1 MARATVE
8 VTADVARYQAE
19 LAKIPGM
26 TDKEAAKAALK
37 LQQRMEA
44 AEKKAAQAAERAA
57 AKAAEAASGVNKFA
71 KSAELLERMRAALG
85 PLGDALGDITGGAD
99 DIATAME
106 GFSKKQIAAA
116 GATIVVVA
124 GLAKL
129 GGAVLDVISNLEQYE
144 DQIERLRESG
154 TITDE
159 QVEGMRQAQA
169 AVTALKES
177 FSGLAVVV
185 AANVAPV
192 IEDLSR
198 GIVAAQAFITGG
210 FAGMHEAVAQFNR
223 RQREIKQEQDKRR
236 QETEQAEE
244 EATKGHEQRTTR
256 KISALERLQAAQGEL
271 QGFINAALMEEADER
286 EKIALQYQ
294 QQLDQVYALMEQHP
308 QLVGQA
314 QELIETYQKQRD
326 AAIAAFDL
334 KERKAYEAEEAAR
347 ARREQRRIEET
358 TAAYREQQQAMQ
370 EAQQAIM
377 QASFESAASI
387 AGNIQ
392 NTLSS
397 VTQMFDT
404 STKQGKKAAR
414 SMAEAQRVLAIFQ
427 VGINLAQAIAQSLA
441 QGGPV
446 AGAALAA
453 AVTAAFAGI
462 IATVSR
468 PVPQF
473 HTGRFGAASGM
484 LGDERMTGGVMT
496 VQPEVV
502 IPPDLVSRA
511 GGADGVRSRLEDDR
525 PLIVQ
530 AVIDL
535 ADERIV
541 LPLSRAM
548 GARERTKLGVPL
560 GRS

>member
-129 GGAVLDVISNLEQYE
+129 GGAVLDVIANLEQYE
-144 DQIERLRESG
+144 DQIERLRESE
-154 TITDE
+154 TITDQ
-159 QVEGMRQAQA
+159 QVEGLREASA
-169 AVTALKES
+169 AVAALKES
-177 FSGLAVVV
+177 FGGLAVVV

-210 FAGMHEAVAQFNR
+210 FAGMNEAVAQFNR

-244 EATKGHEQRTTR
+244 EATKKHEQRTTR
-256 KISALERLQAAQGEL
+256 KVSALERLQAAQAQL
-271 QGFINAALMEEADER
+271 QSLISAARMQEANER
-286 EKIALQYQ
+286 DKILLQYQ
-294 QQLDQVYALMEQHP
+294 QQLEQVNALIEQHP
-308 QLVGQA
+308 QLAGQA
-314 QELIETYQKQRD
+314 EELIEIYQKQRD

-334 KERKAYEAEEAAR
+334 KERQAYEAEEAAR
-347 ARREQRRIEET
+347 AQREQRRIEET

-397 VTQMFDT
+397 VTEMFDT

>member
-37 LQQRMEA
+37 LQQRME
-44 AEKKAAQAAERAA
+44 KAADQAAKQAARAT
-57 AKAAEAASGVNKFA
+57 KEAEQAASRVAKFA

-85 PLGDALGDITGGAD
+85 PMGDALGDITGGMD
-99 DIATAME
+99 DLGTALD

-116 GATIVVVA
+116 GATILVVA
-124 GLAKL
+124 GMAKL
-129 GGAVLDVISNLEQYE
+129 GSAVLDVITNFDEYR
-144 DQIERLRESG
+144 DTIERLERSG
-154 TITDE
+154 NITAA
-159 QVEGMRQAQA
+159 QVEGLKEAGA
-169 AVTALKES
+169 AVQVLKEQ
-177 FSGLAVVV
+177 FSDLVVEL
-185 AANVAPV
+185 AANVAPLM
-192 IEDLSR
+192 ENLSR
-198 GIVAAQAFITGG
+198 GIYTAAAFMRGG
-210 FAGMHEAVAQFNR
+210 WEAAIETAQEFNR

-244 EATKGHEQRTTR
+244 EATKKHEQRTTR
-256 KISALERLQAAQGEL
+256 KVSALERLQAAQAQL
-271 QGFINAALMEEADER
+271 QSLISAARMQEANER
-286 EKIALQYQ
+286 DKILLQYQ
-294 QQLDQVYALMEQHP
+294 QQLEQVNALIEQHP
-308 QLVGQA
+308 QLAGQA
-314 QELIETYQKQRD
+314 EELIEIYQKQRD

-334 KERKAYEAEEAAR
+334 KERQAYEAEEAAR
-347 ARREQRRIEET
+347 AQREQRRIEET

-397 VTQMFDT
+397 VTEMFDT